1 MYNIENFEDAT
12 SKDANKFIV
21 NNHPLTN
28 YSQPVQ
34 YNDVNKY
41 LISSH
46 TVGLTQSNA
55 LLNSTNSDFAYK
67 RTIDTLTQIRAEVI
81 EQKYYEINP
90 SEFVPVKVG
99 FGAWSNQLLTYAST
113 LFGDDFE
120 AGDIDTGGKS
130 RISEGNFGI
139 NAIYTKVKSWAKEYQ
154 YNLVDINQAMVS
166 GNWSLVQ
173 VIEGAR
179 KKNWDLGIQK
189 VAALGHSSDSNI
201 KGLLNL
207 AGVSSD
213 TTTITKSFTSM
224 SESEF
229 QTAIGNIFKAYFA
242 NSNNTVLP
250 DTFAIAQSDIL
261 GLETSASSATFAGVG
276 KTKLEYLEQSF
287 KRASGKPNAKIV
299 PLVYCDKTKNN
310 LLLNR
315 YALYNR
321 NSEVMEMNI
330 PVMYTSTIA
339 GSYNNFQFQ
348 SVAYGQYT
356 GVQVYRPKEVLYFD
370 FSATI

>member
-1 MYNIENFEDAT
+1 MFDNTEI
-12 SKDANKFIV
+12 SQQV
-21 NNHPLTN
+21 NNLIGNTHPLLN
-28 YSQPVQ
+28 HSQPIQ
-34 YNDVNKY
+34 YDNLNKKF
-41 LISSH
+41 ISSH
-46 TVGLTQSNA
+46 TVGLTKPNA

-67 RTIDTLTQIRAEVI
+67 RTIDTLTQIRGQII
-81 EQKYYEINP
+81 EQKFYEINP

-99 FGAWSNQLLTYAST
+99 FGAWSNQLMTYAST

-120 AGDIDTGGKS
+120 AGDVDTGGKS
-130 RISEGNFGI
+130 KISEGNFGI
-139 NAIYTKVKSWAKEYQ
+139 TAIYTKVKNWAKEYQ
-154 YNLVDINQAMVS
+154 YNLVDLNQAMVS
-166 GNWSLVQ
+166 GNWSLVET
-173 VIEGAR
+173 IEKSR

-189 VAALGHSSDSNI
+189 IAALGHSSDTGV

-207 AGVSSD
+207 TGVASD
-213 TTTITKSFTSM
+213 TTTITKSFTAM

-229 QTAIGNIFKAYFA
+229 QVAIGNIFKAYFA
-242 NSNNTVLP
+242 NSNSTALP

-261 GLETSASSATFAGVG
+261 GMEQPASSATFAGVG

-299 PLVYCDKTKNN
+299 PLVYCDKTRNN
-310 LLLNR
+310 LSLNR

-321 NSEVMEMNI
+321 DSEVMEMNI